1 MSRVAALRIGTS
13 SWKYDSWEGLVY
25 EAGSTASYLEQYAR
39 RYDTVEID
47 QWFWRMPDPAV
58 AQEYRL
64 AVPEAFRF
72 TVKVPNSLTL
82 THHYSKGKQGPL
94 RPNPDFLS
102 LELYARFL
110 ASIEPL
116 ADRLGALIFQFE
128 YLNKQKMPSQ
138 AEFLERLEAFFAAAP
153 GGPPC
158 VVEPRNPRWLD
169 AAYFGLLRRRGLGH
183 CFLEG
188 YYMPGIAGLYAKW
201 GGELAGPAP
210 VVLRLHGP
218 DRAGMEKAS
227 GGRWDR
233 IVQARDEEIE
243 TVVDMTAQLLTRGF
257 EIYLN
262 VNNHFEGSAPLT
274 IGKIRLLLQDR
285 GAG

>member
-1 MSRVAALRIGTS
+1 VAALRIGTS

-25 EAGSTASYLEQYAR
+25 EPGSRSSYLEQYAR

-47 QWFWRMPDPAV
+47 QWFWRLPEPATV
-58 AQEYRL
+58 ADYSQ
-64 AVPEAFRF
+64 AVPEDFRF
-72 TVKVPNSLTL
+72 TIKVPNLITL
-82 THHYSKGKQGPL
+82 THPYAKRKGDPL
-94 RPNPDFLS
+94 VPNPTFLS
-102 LELYARFL
+102 TELYAEFL
-110 ASIEPL
+110 AVIQPL
-116 ADRLGALIFQFE
+116 AGRIGALIFQFE

-138 AEFLERLEAFFAAAP
+138 AAFLERLEVFFAALPA

-169 AAYFGLLRRRGLGH
+169 AAYFAFLRRRGLGH
-183 CFLEG
+183 CFLQG
-188 YYMPGIAGLYAKW
+188 YYLPPIAELAAQW

-218 DRAGMEKAS
+218 DRAGMEQAAA
-227 GGRWDR
+227 GRWDR
-233 IVQARDEEIE
+233 IVQSRDEELE
-243 TVVDMTAQLLTRGF
+243 GVVGLIGKLLANGF

-262 VNNHFEGSAPLT
+262 VNNHYEGSAPLT
-274 IGKIRLLLQDR
+274 IEKLRRRLRDR